1 MPSGTILLLRKL
13 ISMDMKIMHYQSKI
27 VIVIELRRLRKL
39 SHENVMK
46 PIGYVICSGVAL
58 LIHQY
63 LPNEHWLN
71 FFMNLQC
78 YLEFSLTGLLDY
90 HNDKSK
96 VQSQI
101 GFERSMVFKSIN
113 LKMSEN
119 ENTQNLDIGA
129 ELEGVVLAISIA
141 HSKGWGK
148 LWLEDDIQQ
157 KRQKKLAKTIA
168 NEDKALE
175 TFGLATKVKRI
186 LREQKGKVQTK
197 KPAQQ
202 QKERVQHTRITL
214 AYVSLMEWACTE
226 DAIRG

>member
-1 MPSGTILLLRKL
+1 MPTTQNIAAGKYTLQGNHMPSGTVLLVRKL

-78 YLEFSLTGLLDY
+78 YLEFSLTGVLDY
-90 HNDKSK
+90 HNDESK

-101 GFERSMVFKSIN
+101 GFESSMCI
-113 LKMSEN
+113 
-119 ENTQNLDIGA
+119 
-129 ELEGVVLAISIA
+129 
-141 HSKGWGK
+141 
-148 LWLEDDIQQ
+148 
-157 KRQKKLAKTIA
+157 
-168 NEDKALE
+168 
-175 TFGLATKVKRI
+175 
-186 LREQKGKVQTK
+186 
-197 KPAQQ
+197 
-202 QKERVQHTRITL
+202 HTC
-214 AYVSLMEWACTE
+214 A
-226 DAIRG
+226 